1 MNVASVLVYIALPL
15 AMGSLIYG
23 PTGSVSYFLLC
34 WASFL
39 VSLIMIHIYLS
50 LKNEED
56 KKKYGSGGGRGG
68 DFGKAI
74 VEGYMT
80 MGAISSLV
88 VFVICM
94 IIGLLAHKK

>member
-23 PTGSVSYFLLC
+23 PTGNVSYFLLC

-39 VSLIMIHIYLS
+39 VSLIIISIYLDV
-50 LKNEED
+50 KNEED
-56 KKKYGSGGGRGG
+56 KKKYGRRASGTG
-68 DFGKAI
+68 FAKAI
-74 VEGYMT
+74 IEGYMT

>member
-1 MNVASVLVYIALPL
+1 MSVATVLVYVALPL

-23 PTGSVSYFLLC
+23 PTGNASYFLLC

-39 VSLIMIHIYLS
+39 VSLIIFHIYVS
-50 LKNEED
+50 VENEEY
-56 KKKYGSGGGRGG
+56 KKKYGSGGGGG
-68 DFGKAI
+68 DFAKAI
-74 VEGYMT
+74 ARAYMT

>member
-23 PTGSVSYFLLC
+23 PTGNVSYFLLC

-50 LKNEED
+50 VKNEED
-56 KKKYGSGGGRGG
+56 EKKYGGGGGGG
-68 DFGKAI
+68 DFAKAI
-74 VEGYMT
+74 VGGYMT

>member
-23 PTGSVSYFLLC
+23 PTGNVSYFLLC

-39 VSLIMIHIYLS
+39 VSLIIISIYLDV
-50 LKNEED
+50 KNEED
-56 KKKYGSGGGRGG
+56 KKKYGRSSNSTG
-68 DFGKAI
+68 FAKAI
-74 VEGYMT
+74 VRSYMI